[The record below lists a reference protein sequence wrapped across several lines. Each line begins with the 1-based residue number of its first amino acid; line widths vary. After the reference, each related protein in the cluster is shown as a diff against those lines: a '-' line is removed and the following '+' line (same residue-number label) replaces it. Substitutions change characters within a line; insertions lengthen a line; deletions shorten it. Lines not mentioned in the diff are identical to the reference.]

1 MSTKTRVAN
10 AMRVLIAEDDA
21 HICDM
26 LDDMIARQGHSVS
39 VARDGQEAWD
49 LFNAQGAD
57 VILSDWLMPRLEG
70 PELCRRVRD
79 SDAPYAYFIL
89 LTALGDQ
96 QHHLTGRQSGA
107 DDYLAKPFDME
118 DLLARM
124 VTAERVITLHRR
136 REALLRLARHVATA
150 TEPSALFNTLL
161 EEAMGLLRAEAG
173 AVYQGPE
180 QEVLARQLVGVSDGD
195 GRELLATLRE
205 MAETA
210 ANQRRPIVEGSAI
223 AVALIHEGQLLGT
236 LALCTRD
243 GRRTFGRE
251 EAESLET
258 MGTLCAAA
266 LSALER
272 ARLEGVLLAAR
283 TAQHELNNRL
293 GVVLGYAE
301 MLAEHPGLPASMTE
315 LVNEIV
321 SGAKE
326 LAETVD
332 QLRRVTR
339 IRETSRP
346 SLTGPTLNLHESVA

>member
-1 MSTKTRVAN
+1 
-10 AMRVLIAEDDA
+10 MRVLIAEDDEGIRDLL
-21 HICDM
+21 HDLIK
-26 LDDMIARQGHSVS
+26 RQGQTVTL
-39 VARDGQEAWD
+39 AQDGEEAWRS
-49 LFNAQGAD
+49 FQEQGAD
-57 VILSDWLMPRLEG
+57 VIISDWVMPRVEG
-70 PELCRRVRD
+70 PELCRRVREHH
-79 SDAPYAYFIL
+79 APYAYFIM

-96 QHHLTGRQSGA
+96 QHHLTGRKSGA

-118 DLLARM
+118 DLAARM

-150 TEPSALFNTLL
+150 TEPAMLFGTLL
-161 EEAMGLLRAEAG
+161 DESLRLSELEAGFVSQVADANESIVAQQFVGIGQAEAG
-173 AVYQGPE
+173 
-180 QEVLARQLVGVSDGD
+180 QLVSTM
-195 GRELLATLRE
+195 REVAS
-205 MAETA
+205 A
-210 ANQRRPIVEGSAI
+210 AASQRRPAIEENCI
-223 AVALIHEGQLLGT
+223 AVPLIHEGQLLGT
-236 LALCTRD
+236 LALGTRD
-243 GRRTFGRE
+243 ARRTFSRE
-251 EAESLET
+251 EAETFET

-266 LSALER
+266 MAALER

-301 MLAEHPGLPASMTE
+301 MLAEYPGLPESMNE

-321 SGAKE
+321 SGAKD

-339 IRETSRP
+339 IRETPRP